1 LKIAI
6 KEGSVVVDT
15 CKEPKE
21 KPKIQAEESLEN
33 IDYDLWLVVKSMK
46 LHAHSRVELFLIMT
60 LPYSGL

>member
-1 LKIAI
+1 MKIAI

-46 LHAHSRVELFLIMT
+46 LHAHSRVDLFLIMT
-60 LPYSGL
+60 